1 MKLFFVCYFVFIQVI
16 FAVSNCTAS
25 CCDGREGDKK
35 TEAKILSALKR
46 LPEVS
51 GFLKKYKR
59 EKAMLVVQ
67 RTPDSTFKYYW
78 VSVGISNFDM
88 FRTASH
94 FYVNPKTFQ
103 IYYLDFSDWSGMGL
117 VPLRQW
123 RRLRNDPRFNEL
135 HKIKAGKLIPTDEI
149 I

>member
-1 MKLFFVCYFVFIQVI
+1 MERKV
-16 FAVSNCTAS
+16 
-25 CCDGREGDKK
+25 
-35 TEAKILSALKR
+35 LSR
-46 LPEVS
+46 LNRLHEVS
-51 GFLKKYKR
+51 GFLKKYKQ
-59 EKAMLVVQ
+59 EKAMLLVQ

-78 VSVGISNFDM
+78 VSLGHISADI
-88 FRTASH
+88 FRTAIH

-103 IYYLDFSDWSGMGL
+103 IYYWDFMDWTGSGL

-135 HKIKAGKLIPTDEI
+135 HKIKAGKLIPTNEI